1 MKPLR
6 IVLDLAAIA
15 CFGTG
20 IIATFNQSVPLAG
33 RVGPHWFQAASMYGG
48 TAALLVGVV
57 AAIASARAG
66 ARPYGPAGPRGL
78 LLGRRT
84 LRLGTLSLVA
94 GLLSPVLMFLRLMP
108 PVLFFASLKLAPILI
123 AIGAVLLRGSA
134 VALGRAD
141 SHPPRILT
149 LGEATLRTGLVLLLL
164 GWSLPKVIRSVDQGL
179 GMLGTFI
186 EMDSL
191 PAGLALLILGACIQ
205 APGRSSHQGG
215 EAVGSSG
222 PCPDPA

>member
-6 IVLDLAAIA
+6 IVLGLAAIA
-15 CFGTG
+15 SACTG
-20 IIATFNQSVPLAG
+20 IIGTYNQSVPLTS
-33 RVGPHWFQAASMYGG
+33 RVSPGWFRAVSMYGA
-48 TAALLVGVV
+48 TAALLVSVV
-57 AAIASARAG
+57 VAIASVQAG
-66 ARPYGPAGPRGL
+66 ARQYGPAGPRGL
-78 LLGRRT
+78 RLGQRT
-84 LRLGTLSLVA
+84 LRLGAWLLVA

-108 PVLFFASLKLAPILI
+108 PMLFLVSLKLAPILI
-123 AIGAVLLRGSA
+123 AIGAVLVRGSV
-134 VALGRAD
+134 VALDRAD

-191 PAGLALLILGACIQ
+191 PAGLALVGLGALILATERSQ
-205 APGRSSHQGG
+205 PGDP
-215 EAVGSSG
+215 EAVSSPG
-222 PCPDPA
+222 PGPEPA